1 MCWSANGAF
10 TTHPSNV
17 AVSTN
22 DRAVFKCTTNSTSSD
37 IVLVGWNY
45 IAAGSPSLPRSFA
58 PFCVVSDA
66 QKPFYH
72 TESAAGVCNLTVIST
87 QLTNAGTYLCQEGQ
101 GPYSAAELVVL
112 GNYIIALLYADL
124 IIACV
129 VLSIWHKVFTNHKYS
144 KVHFYRATLLA
155 WYMQS
160 SCVRLSVRHKPVLYR
175 NH

>member
-1 MCWSANGAF
+1 VCWSANGAF

-22 DRAVFKCTTNSTSSD
+22 DRAVFTCATDPKSSD
-37 IVLVGWNY
+37 PVLIGWSH
-45 IAAGSPSLPRSFA
+45 IAAGSASLPPPFVR
-58 PFCVVSDA
+58 FCVVSDA

-72 TESAAGVCNLTVIST
+72 TESAAGVCKLIVNST
-87 QLTNAGTYLCQEGQ
+87 QLTNAGTYLCQDGQ
-101 GPYSAAELVVL
+101 GPFSTAELVVL
-112 GNYIIALLYADL
+112 GNYIIALLYTDL

>member
-1 MCWSANGAF
+1 V
-10 TTHPSNV
+10 THPSNA

-22 DRAVFKCTTNSTSSD
+22 DRAMFTCATDPKSSD
-37 IVLVGWNY
+37 PVLIGWYY
-45 IAAGSPSLPRSFA
+45 IAAGSTSFPASFA
-58 PFCVVSDA
+58 PFCFVSDA
-66 QKPFYH
+66 QKPVYR
-72 TESAAGVCNLTVIST
+72 TESAAGVCKLIVIST
-87 QLTNAGTYLCQEGQ
+87 QLTNAGTYLCQDGQ
-101 GPYSAAELVVL
+101 DSFSTAELVVL

-129 VLSIWHKVFTNHKYS
+129 VLSIWHKAFTNHKYS